1 MNEANAGKS
10 RALFV
15 SFITRFSFIFTLQA
29 IPPLFPMIVQE
40 FKIGFTAASSLMLLV
55 ALPGLF
61 ISILGALLTG
71 RYGIKKLLT
80 IGLLIC
86 VLSSL
91 LCFISE
97 TILFLQFSRFLL
109 GVGGAIAVVAA
120 SILLYQ
126 WFEKGNLGMAMGFFG
141 FCMPFGTVVAFNSL
155 GIMALIHGWRA
166 SILITAVVN
175 LIALV
180 TTILLTEER
189 KDIHPGKITFKTFR
203 NVDIWILGL
212 AWALFN
218 MAMLGYSTWGK
229 TVFTRYYGLSLEFSD
244 LLAGMLM
251 IGAFIQPLSGYIS
264 DIIGKRKIL
273 IIISQAAIFILI
285 LLFPKLPSTYYLAL
299 ALLIGLIA
307 SFIIPNIFALSG
319 ELLGVKKGALGFGI
333 TNTFLNLGIILGP
346 LSLGYV
352 LDSTDSSYLFFV
364 SMAIFVLLALIFSS
378 IIRS

>member
-1 MNEANAGKS
+1 MNESNVGKL

-15 SFITRFSFIFTLQA
+15 GFITRFSFIFTLQA

-40 FKIGFTAASSLMLLV
+40 FKIGFTVASSLMLLV

-61 ISILGALLTG
+61 ISILGGLLTG
-71 RYGIKKLLT
+71 KYGIKKLLT

-97 TILFLQFSRFLL
+97 TFLFLQFSRFLL

-126 WFEKGNLGMAMGFFG
+126 WFEKENLGMAMGFFG

-180 TTILLTEER
+180 TTILLTE
-189 KDIHPGKITFKTFR
+189 
-203 NVDIWILGL
+203 
-212 AWALFN
+212 
-218 MAMLGYSTWGK
+218 
-229 TVFTRYYGLSLEFSD
+229 
-244 LLAGMLM
+244 
-251 IGAFIQPLSGYIS
+251 
-264 DIIGKRKIL
+264 
-273 IIISQAAIFILI
+273 
-285 LLFPKLPSTYYLAL
+285 
-299 ALLIGLIA
+299 
-307 SFIIPNIFALSG
+307 
-319 ELLGVKKGALGFGI
+319 
-333 TNTFLNLGIILGP
+333 
-346 LSLGYV
+346 
-352 LDSTDSSYLFFV
+352 
-364 SMAIFVLLALIFSS
+364 
-378 IIRS
+378 